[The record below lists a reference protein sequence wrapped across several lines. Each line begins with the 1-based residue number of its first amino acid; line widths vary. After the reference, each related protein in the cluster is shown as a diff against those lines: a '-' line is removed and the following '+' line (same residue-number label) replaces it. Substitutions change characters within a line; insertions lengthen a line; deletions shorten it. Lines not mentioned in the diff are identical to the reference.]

1 MPLAVIAM
9 VTAALAAFFYL
20 RVAVLMYPRRRTA
33 DEGPASGDAA
43 AGSWPALH
51 AVDPASA
58 APAPA
63 AANGWAS
70 PEAVSENVS
79 AMNAQLLLSGEAP
92 AATGEETP
100 SVVPVPALTAVAI
113 GLCVAV
119 TVVFGIMPEPVLHFA
134 SHATLLF
141 EAHG

>member
-1 MPLAVIAM
+1 MPLAAIAM
-9 VTAALAAFFYL
+9 VTAVIAAFFYL
-20 RVAVLMYPRRRTA
+20 RVAVLMYAPRTA

-43 AGSWPALH
+43 AESLAGSAP
-51 AVDPASA
+51 VDPASA

-63 AANGWAS
+63 AADGWAS

-119 TVVFGIMPEPVLHFA
+119 TVVFGIWPEPVLHFA

-141 EAHG
+141 EAQG